1 MRSKN
6 IAGLSLVVMGA
17 GFAATF
23 ALPDHPGTEL
33 LKGGFEA
40 GLVGGF
46 ADWFAV
52 TALFRHP
59 MGIPIP
65 HTSLLLKN
73 RDRIA
78 KSLISAFENE
88 LLNKESVTRR
98 LRQLS
103 LLKLTGAAVTR
114 LAGKRGNR
122 VGALNGMQTLLA
134 KLPLESF
141 VPSIQYGIASV
152 VRGVDGRELAGKL
165 LSSAEKE
172 KWDERLLD
180 FALERGRSWVSSPQ
194 AGQLMGS
201 IALKKLQ
208 EAKVGGMLGFAVQAF
223 AGFMNED
230 KLGSMIQQ
238 LLLSAIQ
245 DLVQPG
251 HPNRELV
258 LSEIRK
264 QLRTV
269 AEDGELL
276 ERGKLWLIGKAESP
290 EGKTFLSA
298 RLEQARDKL
307 IAVLEEEKARGG
319 RKLVGAW
326 RFVVRRVQ
334 AEPELAES
342 IDRKAVA
349 MIVDAVEANHYRL
362 GALLKDNIDKMDDK
376 ALVGMLEE
384 KIGGDLQWIRVNGA
398 VCGFLI
404 GLVLSGI
411 RLAMG

>member
-17 GFAATF
+17 GFAATML
-23 ALPDHPGTEL
+23 LPDLPGTEL

-98 LRQLS
+98 LQQLS
-103 LLKLTGAAVTR
+103 LLKLTGSAVTR
-114 LAGKRGNR
+114 FAGKRRNR
-122 VGALNGMQTLLA
+122 VGVLNGLQTLLA

-141 VPSIQYGIASV
+141 VPAIQSAIVSIVRDVNERELVGKLIAS
-152 VRGVDGRELAGKL
+152 
-165 LSSAEKE
+165 AEQN
-172 KWDERLLD
+172 KWDEKLLD
-180 FALERGRSWVSSPQ
+180 FALDRGRSWVSSPQ
-194 AGQLMGS
+194 AGHMMGS
-201 IALKKLQ
+201 LALQKLR
-208 EAKVGGMLGFAVQAF
+208 EAKAGGMLGFAVQAF
-223 AGFMNED
+223 AGFMSED
-230 KLGSMIQQ
+230 KLGGMIQQ

-251 HPNRELV
+251 HPNREFV
-258 LSEIRK
+258 LAEIRK
-264 QLRTV
+264 QLRDAV
-269 AEDGELL
+269 EDGALL
-276 ERGKLWLIGKAESP
+276 ERGKAWLIDKAASP
-290 EGKTFLSA
+290 EGQAFLSEK
-298 RLEQARDKL
+298 LEQARDKL
-307 IAVLEEEKARGG
+307 MAMLEEEKNRGG

-326 RFVVRRVQ
+326 RFLVRKLQ
-334 AEPELAES
+334 AEPELAER
-342 IDRKAVA
+342 IDRKAIG

-384 KIGGDLQWIRVNGA
+384 KVGGDLQWIRVNGA

-411 RLAMG
+411 RLAVG